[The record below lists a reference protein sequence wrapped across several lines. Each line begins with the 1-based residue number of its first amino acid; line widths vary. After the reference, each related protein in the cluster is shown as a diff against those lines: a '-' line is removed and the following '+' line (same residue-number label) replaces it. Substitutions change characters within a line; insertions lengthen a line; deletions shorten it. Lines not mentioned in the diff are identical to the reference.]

1 MASYIGLIHKEAN
14 SDFGVSFP
22 DFPGAVT
29 AGRTLD
35 EARAMAEEAL
45 AFHIEGLVEDGEK
58 IPVPSSLETVMADPE
73 NRGGVATLVDVKT
86 PAPKSVRINITL
98 SEDVL
103 ERIDRRAQEQGL
115 SRSAYLALAGDTQA
129 PGMTGMEPASQ
140 NSARR
145 DAATEA
151 VQREAYEAGY
161 VVAMQMIR
169 EFATRPPAAATDAPR
184 RQTRVQA
191 EPAPRQIRRGDN
203 ARHIAE
209 AMMILPDHTGPAAAI
224 KRALAEKGY
233 VIAYTSIR
241 HGLNQLAD
249 RHEVTASDD
258 GKTWRY
264 LGERA

>member
-86 PAPKSVRINITL
+86 PAPKSIRINITL

-103 ERIDRRAQEQGL
+103 ARIDQRAQEHGL

-129 PGMTGMEPASQ
+129 PGA
-140 NSARR
+140 ARR
-145 DAATEA
+145 PNVTQTGNA
-151 VQREAYEAGY
+151 VYREAYEAGY
-161 VVAMQMIR
+161 AAALQAIR
-169 EFATRPPAAATDAPR
+169 EFATRPAAAAATDAPR
-184 RQTRVQA
+184 QQRRVQA

-209 AMMILPDHTGPAAAI
+209 AMMILPNHTGPAAAI
-224 KRALAEKGY
+224 KKALAEKGY

-249 RHEVTASDD
+249 RHEVTASED

-264 LGERA
+264 VGERA